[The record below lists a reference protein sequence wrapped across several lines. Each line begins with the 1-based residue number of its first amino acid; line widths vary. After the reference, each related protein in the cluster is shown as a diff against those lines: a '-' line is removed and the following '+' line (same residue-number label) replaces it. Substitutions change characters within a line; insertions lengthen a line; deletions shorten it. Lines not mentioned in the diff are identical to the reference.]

1 MNWFGVGVGVLLI
14 TWTVLHQMGRR
25 RKLPPGPFPFP
36 IVGNMLHLG
45 RRPYESFARL
55 SKKYGPLMSIHLG
68 SFYAVVVSSPEMAK
82 EILQKHGQVFS
93 GRPVTVAV
101 HTFDHNKIS
110 MALMPAGEKWREMRK
125 MCNEQMFSRKTLEA
139 SQGLRKQ
146 HMRNLLE
153 YVQRCS
159 DGAREVNI
167 REAALVMTV
176 NLMSAT
182 LFSSAATEF
191 ESAECRGL
199 STSIEGVASI
209 VGMANLADFF
219 PVLKP
224 FDLQGIQRKAAN
236 SFTKLL
242 AILEAQLKRR
252 QELRK
257 ADPHAARKD
266 DFLDVLI
273 DTMEGDEHFSSD
285 HLTHLMLDML
295 AGGTEP
301 NITTIEWI
309 MATLVANPDKMA
321 KLKQELKSALGE
333 SQIVEE
339 SDIDKLPYLQ
349 AVVKEVMRYHPPGPF
364 LLPRRAESDQEVK
377 GLMIPKGTQVIINVW
392 AIGRDPSI
400 WKNPDSFEPER
411 FLGQKTDFKGN
422 DFELI
427 PFGAGRRM
435 CPGVPLAN
443 RIVHTTTAALVH
455 NFDWK
460 WEGAASMADQQEEL
474 CGVVLRRAA
483 PLKLIPFKS

>member
-1 MNWFGVGVGVLLI
+1 MIWFGVGVGVLLI
-14 TWTVLHQMGRR
+14 TWTFFLQMGRR
-25 RKLPPGPFPFP
+25 RRLPPGPFPLP

-68 SFYAVVVSSPEMAK
+68 NFYAVVVSSPEMAK

-93 GRPVTVAV
+93 GRPVTLAV
-101 HTFDHNKIS
+101 HTCDHNKIS

-125 MCNEQMFSRKTLEA
+125 MCNEQMFSRRMLEA
-139 SQGLRKQ
+139 SQGLRQQ
-146 HMRNLLE
+146 HMRNLLD
-153 YVQRCS
+153 YVQRCC
-159 DGAREVNI
+159 DGGREVNI

-191 ESAECRGL
+191 ESEECRGL
-199 STSIEGVASI
+199 SKSIEGVASI
-209 VGMANLADFF
+209 VGMANLGDFF

-224 FDLQGIQRKAAN
+224 FDLQGIQQKAGA
-236 SFTKLL
+236 SFKNLL
-242 AILEAQLKRR
+242 GKLEAQLKSRLEFRR
-252 QELRK
+252 ANPQGPK
-257 ADPHAARKD
+257 KD
-266 DFLDVLI
+266 DLLEVLV
-273 DTMEGDEHFSSD
+273 DTMEGDEHFTSD
-285 HLTHLMLDML
+285 HITHLMLDML

-309 MATLVANPDKMA
+309 MATLVANPGKMA
-321 KLKQELKSALGE
+321 KLKEELKTALGE
-333 SQIVEE
+333 KQFLEE
-339 SDIDKLPYLQ
+339 SEIEKLPYLQ

-377 GLMIPKGTQVIINVW
+377 GHMIPKGTQVIINVW

-400 WKNPDSFEPER
+400 WNNPDAFEPER
-411 FLGQKTDFKGN
+411 FLHQKTDFKGS

-435 CPGVPLAN
+435 CPGLPLAN
-443 RIVHTTTAALVH
+443 RIVHSTTAALVH

-460 WEGAASMADQQEEL
+460 WEGGVSKADQQEEL
-474 CGVVLRRAA
+474 SGVVLRRAA
-483 PLKLIPFKS
+483 PLKIFPSKS